1 MFAKGKIRRNG
12 FMVGGRFVFLGALV
26 MVAALM
32 MPSQAR
38 AECDIDEVID
48 LVDDD
53 LSRSEIRKECD
64 GDVVDAGRCSLSK
77 VIRYAK
83 RNYDYDEILDKC
95 QRKSRSG
102 NSGRRMSNLCAS
114 RAGVCRLFGGAQPG
128 TPCWCNT
135 PYGPAPG
142 RIR

>member
-1 MFAKGKIRRNG
+1 MFAKGNKGRFG
-12 FMVGGRFVFLGALV
+12 FMVGGQSVFLGALV
-26 MVAALM
+26 MVAVVIT
-32 MPSQAR
+32 PSEAR
-38 AECDIDEVID
+38 AECDIDDVID
-48 LVDDD
+48 LVDEG
-53 LSRSEIRKECD
+53 LSRSKIRRECENEIE
-64 GDVVDAGRCSLSK
+64 DAAGCSLSR

-83 RNYDYDEILDKC
+83 RNYDYDEILDRC
-95 QRKSRSG
+95 ERKSRSG

-114 RAGVCRLFGGAQPG
+114 QAGPCRLFGSAPPG